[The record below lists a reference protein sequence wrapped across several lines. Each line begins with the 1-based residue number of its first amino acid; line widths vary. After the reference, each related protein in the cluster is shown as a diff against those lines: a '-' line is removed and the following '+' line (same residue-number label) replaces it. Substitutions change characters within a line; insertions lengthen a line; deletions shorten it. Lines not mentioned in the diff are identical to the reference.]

1 MNCLPM
7 PPRNSLCIVSQW
19 NMTNPDHSDIYFDS
33 FRDTERVRR
42 LAACIRHELAGPITL
57 MEVCGTHTMS
67 VHRFGLRDLLP
78 TELRL
83 LSGPGCPVCV
93 TPNNYYEQVRLL
105 AQNRDVVLCSFGDLL
120 RVPGR
125 DGSLEDLRVNGADV
139 RVVYSPAQAL
149 EFALADPMKKFVF
162 LGIGFETTAPL
173 TAAVI
178 ESAQNE
184 CCANFFVLSGHKIM
198 PPPMRALVESGEVA
212 IDGFLCPGHVSVIT
226 GDAPYRF
233 LAKEKGKPCV
243 IAGFEPVDVLQGLLM
258 LIRQHNERRS
268 AVEIQYTRAVKPE
281 GNPNARKLMR
291 RVFYESDDDWRGLG
305 RISLSGL
312 RIREEYAAYD
322 AAQMIPPV
330 EIPPEDLSGCICHKI
345 LRGIALP
352 NECALFGEI
361 CVPDRP
367 RGACMASQEG
377 TCSIYYRYGR

>member
-1 MNCLPM
+1 MV
-7 PPRNSLCIVSQW
+7 NSDKSNTYQEA
-19 NMTNPDHSDIYFDS
+19 
-33 FRDTERVRR
+33 FRDPERVRQ
-42 LAACIRHELAGPITL
+42 LAACIRRELSAPITL

-78 TELRL
+78 RDLKL

-93 TPNNYYEQVRLL
+93 TPNTYYEQVRLL
-105 AQNRDVVLCSFGDLL
+105 AQNPDLALCSFGDLL

-125 DGSLEDLRVNGADV
+125 DGSLEDLRAGGADV

-149 EFALADPMKKFVF
+149 EFALADPMKKYVF

-178 ESAQNE
+178 QSAQKGH
-184 CCANFFVLSGHKIM
+184 CGNFFVLSGHKTM

-233 LAKEKGKPCV
+233 LAEEKGKPCL

-258 LIRQHNERRS
+258 LIRQRNEGRS
-268 AVEIQYTRAVKPE
+268 EVEIQYTRAVRPD
-281 GNPNARKLMR
+281 GNPNARELMQR
-291 RVFYESDDDWRGLG
+291 IFCESDDDWRGLG
-305 RISLSGL
+305 RIPLSGL
-312 RIREEYAAYD
+312 RIREEYTAYD
-322 AAQMIPPV
+322 AAQLVPPV

-361 CVPDRP
+361 CVPNRP

>member
-1 MNCLPM
+1 MNCPPT

-19 NMTNPDHSDIYFDS
+19 NMTNPDPSDIYFDS
-33 FRDTERVRR
+33 FRDPDRVCR
-42 LAACIRHELAGPITL
+42 LAACIRRELAGPITL

-78 TELRL
+78 TELKL

-149 EFALADPMKKFVF
+149 EFALMDPLKKFVF

-184 CCANFFVLSGHKIM
+184 CCGNFFVLSGHKIM

-233 LAKEKGKPCV
+233 LAEEKGKPCV

-258 LIRQHNERRS
+258 LIRQRNERRS
-268 AVEIQYTRAVKPE
+268 AVEIQYTRAVRPE
-281 GNPNARKLMR
+281 GNPKARELMQ
-291 RVFYESDDDWRGLG
+291 RVFCESDDDWRGLG
-305 RISLSGL
+305 RIPLSGL
-312 RIREEYAAYD
+312 RIREEYVAYN
-322 AAQMIPPV
+322 AAQLIPPV